1 MPIPVIEKLMTH
13 PQGEAQNLTTHP
25 LQMTRKLMTHPLSA
39 QAHSPPQYL
48 LISPLMHLSPGQEKR
63 LTFVLSEDSS

>member
-1 MPIPVIEKLMTH
+1 MTR
-13 PQGEAQNLTTHP
+13 PQGEAQNLTTYP
-25 LQMTRKLMTHPLSA
+25 RTNDSKIDDPPIPLSA
-39 QAHSPPQYL
+39 QAHPPPQYL